1 MPSLGKVRAAG
12 DCGWLEAEMEKLLD
26 SVTQERPVLAAASS
40 TDLGAD
46 AHGFVSGDA
55 LARAEKKNS
64 LWALLLLV

>member
-1 MPSLGKVRAAG
+1 
-12 DCGWLEAEMEKLLD
+12 MEKLLD